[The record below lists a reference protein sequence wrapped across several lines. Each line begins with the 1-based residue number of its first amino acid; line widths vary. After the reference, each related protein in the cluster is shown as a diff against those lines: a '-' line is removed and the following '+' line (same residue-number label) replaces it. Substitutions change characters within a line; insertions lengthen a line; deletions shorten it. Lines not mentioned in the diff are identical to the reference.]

1 MARNRI
7 DSARSIL
14 ARHSAFGA
22 KLSNSPGFTLVELL
36 VVIAIIGILVALLL
50 PAVQAAREA
59 ARRSSC
65 TNNLKQIG
73 LALHLYH
80 DSYLELPPAG
90 IYRTDIASDSF
101 SVQARLL
108 PFLEHANLQNLIDW
122 SRTYVQQPSVA
133 AVRVSTYQC
142 PSEVNSR
149 LRPDPQPGLPNFAHY
164 PLNYGVNMGTWYI
177 FDPRSQMGG
186 DGMVAPN
193 TRTDMGSLL
202 DGTSNTLA
210 FAEVKAFQPYL
221 RDGANPNVLGAMA
234 PQAPIAI
241 GSFGGNLKVDSGHT
255 EWVDSRS
262 HQTGVTATFA
272 PNTKVLFTTAGR
284 IYDVDFSSS
293 REGKT
298 LTNIT
303 YAAVT
308 SRSYHPNGVNG
319 LMADGSVRFVNNTI
333 ELAVWRSMF
342 TRAGN
347 EPGVRD

>member
-1 MARNRI
+1 MIRHIKILRRGGQVT
-7 DSARSIL
+7 RSR
-14 ARHSAFGA
+14 A
-22 KLSNSPGFTLVELL
+22 FTLVELL
-36 VVIAIIGILVALLL
+36 VVIAIIGILVSLLL

-73 LALHLYH
+73 LALQLYH
-80 DSYLELPPAG
+80 DSYLEFPPAG
-90 IYRTDIASDSF
+90 LYRTDIVSDSF
-101 SVQARLL
+101 SAQARLL
-108 PFLEHANLQNLIDW
+108 PFLEQANLQNLIDW
-122 SRTYVQQPSVA
+122 SKSYAQQPSVA
-133 AVRVSTYQC
+133 AVRVPTYQC

-164 PLNYGVNMGTWYI
+164 PLNYGVNVGTWFV

-186 DGMVAPN
+186 DGFVVPN
-193 TRTDMGSLL
+193 MRTDMGSLL

-221 RDGANPNVLGAMA
+221 RDGANPNVPGAMA
-234 PQAPIAI
+234 PQAPINV
-241 GSFGGNLKVDSGHT
+241 SSLGGTLKVDSGHT

-262 HQTGVTATFA
+262 HQTGVTATFT

-284 IYDVDFSSS
+284 EYDIDFSSS

-298 LTNIT
+298 LTNVT

-308 SRSYHPNGVNG
+308 SRSYHPHGVNG
-319 LMADGSVRFVNNTI
+319 LLADGSVRFINNTI
-333 ELAVWRSMF
+333 ELPVWRAMA

-347 EPGVRD
+347 EPGIRD